1 MSKRIHPVGNFQFS
15 NEVRWPKGKTIFNS
29 TKLKTHDSK
38 LITQDMP
45 GIYIHVPF
53 CESRCAYCDFYST
66 TLMRHRSAYVDT
78 VCRELQLRLPELQG
92 APIETIYLGGG
103 TPSTLT
109 IEELSSIL
117 TSLRNFHLSSF
128 NFQLAEITLEAN
140 PDDLT
145 EEYVQGLRTLPFNR
159 VSIGIQSFHDRT
171 LRLVGRRHTAQE
183 AIEAVHRC
191 QRMGLTNISIDLMY
205 GLPGETLDDW
215 VYSLDQAIALGV
227 PHISAYHL
235 TYEEG
240 TRLWRMKEQ
249 GIVSPID
256 EEQSIHAFEL
266 LREKLLA
273 AGYEH
278 YEISN
283 FALPG
288 YHSRHNSSYWQG
300 IPYIGIG
307 PGAHSYDGTDRR
319 WNLSSL
325 TDYIASPEGEDVPH
339 EVEYL
344 TTEERYDERIIT
356 ELRTA
361 RGIDLTSL
369 LADFGDNYHAHCLRC
384 ATPYIHRGQLIHTAD
399 NHLRLTPESIFI
411 SDAVMRDLLY

>member
-1 MSKRIHPVGNFQFS
+1 MFLAKLDFARNT
-15 NEVRWPKGKTIFNS
+15 RAKTPHTGHQ
-29 TKLKTHDSK
+29 TKT
-38 LITQDMP
+38 MP

-66 TLMRHRSAYVDT
+66 TLLTHRSAYVDM

-92 APIETIYLGGG
+92 APIETIYFGGG

-109 IEELSSIL
+109 IEELRRIL
-117 TSLRNFHLSSF
+117 ASTLPLPRRGDSDITNRNSPPWEGLGE
-128 NFQLAEITLEAN
+128 ATLEAN

-249 GIVSPID
+249 GLVSPID
-256 EEQSIHAFEL
+256 EEQSIRSFEL

-307 PGAHSYDGTDRR
+307 PGAHSYDGIDRR
-319 WNLSSL
+319 CNLGNL
-325 TDYIASPEGEDVPH
+325 TDYIATPEGKDVPH
-339 EVEYL
+339 EVEHL
-344 TTEERYDERIIT
+344 TTAERYDERIIT

-361 RGIDLTSL
+361 RGIDLDSL
-369 LADFGDNYHAHCLRC
+369 LVDFGERYHTHCLHC
-384 ATPYIHRGQLIHTAD
+384 ATPYINSGQLIRTTD
-399 NHLRLTPESIFI
+399 NHLHLAPESIFI
-411 SDAVMRDLLY
+411 SDAVMRDLMY

>member
-1 MSKRIHPVGNFQFS
+1 
-15 NEVRWPKGKTIFNS
+15 
-29 TKLKTHDSK
+29 
-38 LITQDMP
+38 MP

-53 CESRCAYCDFYST
+53 CQSRCAYCDFYST
-66 TLMRHRSAYVDT
+66 TLLSHRAAYIEA
-78 VCRELQLRLPELQG
+78 VCRELSLRLKELHG
-92 APIETIYLGGG
+92 TFIETIYFGGG

-109 IEELSSIL
+109 IDELRRIFAHIEKLGIL
-117 TSLRNFHLSSF
+117 N
-128 NFQLAEITLEAN
+128 NAEFIEHGESTLEAN

-145 EEYVQGLRTLPFNR
+145 EEYVQGLRTLPINR
-159 VSIGIQSFHDRT
+159 ISIGIQSFHDRT
-171 LRLVGRRHTAQE
+171 LNLVGRRHTAQE
-183 AIEAVHRC
+183 AIDAVHRC
-191 QRMGLTNISIDLMY
+191 QRLGLSNISIDLMY
-205 GLPGETLDDW
+205 GLPGETLEDW
-215 VYSLDQAIALGV
+215 SYSLDQAIGLGV

-240 TRLWRMKEQ
+240 TRLWQMKEQ
-249 GIVSPID
+249 GTVAPIE
-256 EEQSIHAFEL
+256 EEQSIRAFEL

-283 FALPG
+283 FAQPG
-288 YHSRHNSSYWQG
+288 YHSCHNSSYWQG

-307 PGAHSYDGTDRR
+307 PGAHSYNGTDRR

-325 TDYIASPEGEDVPH
+325 TDYIATPEGKDVPH

-361 RGIDLTSL
+361 CGINLNSL
-369 LADFGDNYHAHCLRC
+369 LEDFGESFYNHCLRC
-384 ATPYIHRGQLIHTAD
+384 ATPYMNKNQLIHSDD
-399 NHLRLTPESIFI
+399 NFLRLTPESIFI
-411 SDAVMRDLLY
+411 SDAVMRDLLW

>member
-1 MSKRIHPVGNFQFS
+1 MA
-15 NEVRWPKGKTIFNS
+15 
-29 TKLKTHDSK
+29 
-38 LITQDMP
+38 

-66 TLMRHRSAYVDT
+66 TLLRHRSAYVDT
-78 VCRELQLRLPELQG
+78 VCRELQLRLGELQG
-92 APIETIYLGGG
+92 SPIETIYFGGG
-103 TPSTLT
+103 TPSTLR
-109 IEELSSIL
+109 IEELSTIL
-117 TSLRNFHLSSF
+117 TSLRNFQLSSLTLAPLGVDLRF

-145 EEYVQGLRTLPFNR
+145 EEYVQGLRSLPFNR

-171 LRLVGRRHTAQE
+171 LKLVGRRHTAQE
-183 AIEAVHRC
+183 AIDAVLRL
-191 QRMGLTNISIDLMY
+191 QRAGLTNISIDLMY
-205 GLPGETLDDW
+205 GLPGETLEDW
-215 VYSLDQAIALGV
+215 TYSLEQAIALGV

-256 EEQSIHAFEL
+256 EEQSIRAFEL

-288 YHSRHNSSYWQG
+288 YHSRHNSSYWKG
-300 IPYIGIG
+300 IPYIGVG
-307 PGAHSYDGTDRR
+307 PGAHSYDGSNRR

-325 TDYIASPEGEDVPH
+325 TDYIATPPGEDVPH
-339 EVEYL
+339 EVEHL
-344 TTEERYDERIIT
+344 STEERYDERIIT

-369 LADFGDNYHAHCLRC
+369 LADFGERYHAHCLRC
-384 ATPYIHRGQLIHTAD
+384 AAPYIHRGQLIHTAD
-399 NHLRLTPESIFI
+399 NYLRLTPESIFI
-411 SDAVMRDLLY
+411 SDAVMRDLLF

>member
-1 MSKRIHPVGNFQFS
+1 
-15 NEVRWPKGKTIFNS
+15 
-29 TKLKTHDSK
+29 
-38 LITQDMP
+38 MP

-117 TSLRNFHLSSF
+117 TSLRNFYLSSF

-215 VYSLDQAIALGV
+215 AYSLDQAIALSV

-256 EEQSIHAFEL
+256 EEHSIRAFEL
-266 LREKLLA
+266 LREKLLT

-307 PGAHSYDGTDRR
+307 PGAHSYDGTNRR

-325 TDYIASPEGEDVPH
+325 TDYIATPEGEDVPH
-339 EVEYL
+339 EVEHL

-369 LADFGDNYHAHCLRC
+369 LADFGERYHAHCLRC
-384 ATPYIHRGQLIHTAD
+384 ATPYIHRGQLVHTAG

>member
-1 MSKRIHPVGNFQFS
+1 MA
-15 NEVRWPKGKTIFNS
+15 
-29 TKLKTHDSK
+29 
-38 LITQDMP
+38 

-66 TLMRHRSAYVDT
+66 TLLRHRGAYVDT
-78 VCRELQLRLPELQG
+78 VCRELQLRLGELQG
-92 APIETIYLGGG
+92 APIETIYFGGG
-103 TPSTLT
+103 TPSTLR

-117 TSLRNFHLSSF
+117 TSLRNFQLSSF

-171 LRLVGRRHTAQE
+171 LKLVGRRHTAQE

-205 GLPGETLDDW
+205 GLPGETLEDW
-215 VYSLDQAIALGV
+215 TYSLEQAIALRV

-249 GIVSPID
+249 GIVSAID
-256 EEQSIHAFEL
+256 EEQSIGAFEL

-288 YHSRHNSSYWQG
+288 YHSRHNSSYWKG
-300 IPYIGIG
+300 IPYIGVG
-307 PGAHSYDGTDRR
+307 PGAHSYNGTDRR

-325 TDYIASPEGEDVPH
+325 TDYIATPEDEDVPH
-339 EVEYL
+339 EVEHL

-369 LADFGDNYHAHCLRC
+369 LADFGERYHAHCLRC
-384 ATPYIHRGQLIHTAD
+384 ATPYMNRGQLIRTVD

-411 SDAVMRDLLY
+411 SDAVMRDLLF

>member
-1 MSKRIHPVGNFQFS
+1 MA
-15 NEVRWPKGKTIFNS
+15 
-29 TKLKTHDSK
+29 
-38 LITQDMP
+38 

-53 CESRCAYCDFYST
+53 CQSRCVYCDFYST
-66 TLMRHRSAYVDT
+66 TLLAHREAYVDT

-92 APIETIYLGGG
+92 EPIKTIYFGGG

-109 IEELSSIL
+109 IEELRKIL
-117 TSLRNFHLSSF
+117 EASPLPLPWEG
-128 NFQLAEITLEAN
+128 LGEATLEAN

-145 EEYVQGLRTLPFNR
+145 EEYVQGLCALGINR
-159 VSIGIQSFHDRT
+159 VSLGIQSFHDRT
-171 LRLVGRRHTAQE
+171 LHLVGRRHTAQE
-183 AIEAVHRC
+183 AIDAVRRL
-191 QRMGLTNISIDLMY
+191 QRAGITNISIDLIY

-215 VYSLDQAIALGV
+215 AYSLDQAIALGV
-227 PHISAYHL
+227 KHISAYHL

-240 TRLWRMKEQ
+240 TRLWRMQEQ
-249 GIVSPID
+249 GLVAPID
-256 EEQSIHAFEL
+256 EEQSVRSFEL

-300 IPYIGIG
+300 IAYVGVG
-307 PGAHSYDGTDRR
+307 PGAHSYDGRNRR
-319 WNLSSL
+319 WNLGSL
-325 TDYIASPEGEDVPH
+325 TDYIATPQGEDVPH
-339 EVEYL
+339 EVEHL
-344 TTEERYDERIIT
+344 TTDERYDERIIT

-361 RGIDLTSL
+361 RGIDLAQL
-369 LADFGDNYHAHCLRC
+369 KADFGETYHTHCLRC
-384 ATPYIHRGQLIHTAD
+384 AMPYLDRGQLVRTED
-399 NHLRLTPESIFI
+399 NRLHLTPESIFI

>member
-1 MSKRIHPVGNFQFS
+1 MA
-15 NEVRWPKGKTIFNS
+15 
-29 TKLKTHDSK
+29 
-38 LITQDMP
+38 

-53 CESRCAYCDFYST
+53 CQSRCAYCDFYST
-66 TLMRHRSAYVDT
+66 TLLAHREDYVNM
-78 VCRELQLRLPELQG
+78 VCRELQHRVSELQG
-92 APIETIYLGGG
+92 EPITTIYFGGG

-109 IEELSSIL
+109 IEELRGIINFQFSI
-117 TSLRNFHLSSF
+117 F
-128 NFQLAEITLEAN
+128 NFQLEELTLEAN

-145 EEYVQGLRTLPFNR
+145 EEYIQGLRTLPINR
-159 VSIGIQSFHDRT
+159 ISLGIQSFHDRT

-183 AIEAVHRC
+183 AIDAVHRL
-191 QRMGLTNISIDLMY
+191 QRAGLTNISIDLIY

-215 VYSLDQAIALGV
+215 AYSLDQAIALGV
-227 PHISAYHL
+227 KHISAYHL

-240 TRLWRMKEQ
+240 TRLWRMQEQ
-249 GIVSPID
+249 GLVQPID
-256 EEQSIHAFEL
+256 EEQSVRSFEL

-300 IPYIGIG
+300 IKYIGIG
-307 PGAHSYDGTDRR
+307 PGAHSYDGRNRR

-325 TDYIASPEGEDVPH
+325 TDYIATPQDHDVPH
-339 EVEYL
+339 EVEHL
-344 TTEERYDERIIT
+344 TTDERYDERIIT

-361 RGIDLTSL
+361 RGIDLIQLET
-369 LADFGDNYHAHCLRC
+369 DFGEPYHTHCLRC
-384 ATPYIHRGQLIHTAD
+384 AAPYLERGQLVHTED
-399 NHLRLTPESIFI
+399 NRLHLTPESILI

>member
-1 MSKRIHPVGNFQFS
+1 MA
-15 NEVRWPKGKTIFNS
+15 
-29 TKLKTHDSK
+29 
-38 LITQDMP
+38 

-53 CESRCAYCDFYST
+53 CQSRCAYCDFYST
-66 TLMRHRSAYVDT
+66 TLLAHRDAYVDT
-78 VCRELQLRLPELQG
+78 ICRELQRRISELQG
-92 APIETIYLGGG
+92 ESVSTIYFGGG
-103 TPSTLT
+103 TPSSLT
-109 IEELSSIL
+109 IEELRRIL
-117 TSLRNFHLSSF
+117 ESCSHLLSLNL
-128 NFQLAEITLEAN
+128 QLEELTLEAN

-145 EEYVQGLRTLPFNR
+145 EEYIQGLRTLPINR
-159 VSIGIQSFHDRT
+159 ISLGIQSFHDRT
-171 LRLVGRRHTAQE
+171 LRLVGRRHTAEE
-183 AIEAVHRC
+183 AIDAVHRL
-191 QRMGLTNISIDLMY
+191 QEAGLTNISIDLIY

-215 VYSLDQAIALGV
+215 AYSLDQAIALGV
-227 PHISAYHL
+227 KHISAYHL

-240 TRLWRMKEQ
+240 TRLWRMQEQ
-249 GIVSPID
+249 GLVAPID
-256 EEQSIHAFEL
+256 EEQSVRSFEL

-300 IPYIGIG
+300 TKYIGIG
-307 PGAHSYDGTDRR
+307 PGAHSYDGRNRR

-325 TDYIASPEGEDVPH
+325 TDYIATPHEEDVPH
-339 EVEYL
+339 EVEHL

-361 RGIDLTSL
+361 RGIDLTGL
-369 LADFGDNYHAHCLRC
+369 LADFGDTYHTHCLHC
-384 ATPYIHRGQLIHTAD
+384 ATPYINRGQLIHTED
-399 NHLRLTPESIFI
+399 NHLCLTPESILI

>member
-1 MSKRIHPVGNFQFS
+1 MA
-15 NEVRWPKGKTIFNS
+15 
-29 TKLKTHDSK
+29 
-38 LITQDMP
+38 

-66 TLMRHRSAYVDT
+66 TLLRHRGAYVDT
-78 VCRELQLRLPELQG
+78 VCRELKLRLGELQG
-92 APIETIYLGGG
+92 APIETIYFGGG

-117 TSLRNFHLSSF
+117 TSLRNFHLSTF

-145 EEYVQGLRTLPFNR
+145 EEYVQGLHTLPFNR

-183 AIEAVHRC
+183 AIDAVHRC

-205 GLPGETLDDW
+205 GLPGETIDNW
-215 VYSLDQAIALGV
+215 AYSLDQAIALGV

-256 EEQSIHAFEL
+256 EEQSIRAFEL

-300 IPYIGIG
+300 IPYLGIG
-307 PGAHSYDGTDRR
+307 PGAHSYDGTNRR

-325 TDYIASPEGEDVPH
+325 TDYIATPEGEDVPH
-339 EVEYL
+339 EVEHL

-361 RGIDLTSL
+361 RGINLTSL
-369 LADFGDNYHAHCLRC
+369 LTDFGDRYHTHCLRC
-384 ATPYIHRGQLIHTAD
+384 ATPYIHRGQLVHTAD